1 MCSDGSS
8 IASAAQGFGGQQPNM
23 GATGQVSVYNATLK
37 GKINGLEE
45 TAKALSEEI
54 NFYHNEIMNL
64 RDEKNMLE
72 QQLAQ
77 KMSEIREQLTQDVCK

>member
-54 NFYHNEIMNL
+54 NFYHNEIKNL